1 MHDLE
6 SHGLSGLE
14 GFVTVH
20 LDRRIMGEQIVGFAV
35 FIDES
40 VALGI
45 VEPLDFTACHP
56 YVPLQRTPSL
66 EYHPLHPHTNLA
78 KNLVDCAD
86 LYRPRWVLIGCN
98 TVLPIVKVAP
108 STHGLRLERS
118 THNLNLS
125 IMMKFFPC
133 MHVARFD

>member
-1 MHDLE
+1 
-6 SHGLSGLE
+6 
-14 GFVTVH
+14 
-20 LDRRIMGEQIVGFAV
+20 MGEQVIGFT
-35 FIDES
+35 FLIDES
-40 VALGI
+40 IALGI

-98 TVLPIVKVAP
+98 TVLPIVKVARR
-108 STHGLRLERS
+108 LRRLRPVPS
-118 THNLNLS
+118 THNLNLTL
-125 IMMKFFPC
+125 MMKFFPC
-133 MHVARFD
+133 MHLVRFD